1 VLFTRLLS
9 VSTWYG
15 LAFLVLSLAM
25 LGLTGGSLAAAR
37 AQKLGEPL
45 DAFVARSLLRFAGG
59 LVLATAVICAIP
71 LSFAPDLTSFGS
83 LVIVAGAL
91 TAPMVSGGAVI
102 ARLLGEANLSLSRL
116 YAIDLAA
123 AAAGAVAPLVLL
135 GPFSAQAA
143 LLLLATL
150 AALASAIVT
159 RAGRRMA
166 MLAMLACAGLFW
178 LTRSGNRGLHVKY
191 PKGIPADDAI
201 IPVFEASNSL
211 SHVTL
216 SPFGPRPFPLWSQG
230 TNVKLRNHP
239 VGTALIDGE
248 AGTVVY
254 AYASLD
260 KLDLLKSDA
269 TATAH
274 ALRPSGRACVIGIGG
289 GRDLLTALL
298 FGHDEVVGIE
308 INPAM
313 VKMLESIQSFSPI
326 LADPRVRVILGD
338 GRAELARSGLTCQVL
353 QASLVDT
360 WAATSAGA
368 FAHTESTLYTRE
380 AWALFLDRVAPD
392 GILTF
397 SRWYE
402 PTRTSET
409 SRLLSLAVAS
419 LLDRGAANPRDHIAL
434 IAAGAVATSLV
445 SPAPLRPADLE
456 VLRARTQEL
465 GIEIL
470 AMPGV
475 PPKDPL
481 LEQLLSAHD
490 IGALGDAGRPHKLD
504 TSPPTDD
511 RPFFF
516 QLLAPRAWL
525 SPSETLDAAKHQ
537 RGALAGNVAS
547 AFELL
552 ATLLGSLFVAV
563 ILLGPTLLRS
573 KEEGFALPSRRA
585 AGYFACLGAGFMVA
599 EVGLVQRLHVVLGHP
614 TYALVVVLAGL
625 LVATGIGSLL
635 SERFVTTERAVV
647 RAAQLGGLLLLI
659 LPWAII
665 GPLARATATSPMW
678 IRVSWSLAVA
688 ASVGLVLGT
697 LFPAAVRYLDRTS
710 ATPLALAI
718 NGAAAV
724 IGSVLCVV
732 VSVSFGIPYA
742 FAFAALLYGL
752 AAVCGPTSWPQTKT
766 TD

>member
-1 VLFTRLLS
+1 M
-9 VSTWYG
+9 STWYG

-37 AQKLGEPL
+37 AQKNGEPL
-45 DAFVARSLLRFAGG
+45 DVFVSRGLLRFAGG

-91 TAPMVSGGAVI
+91 TAPMVSGGGVI
-102 ARLLGEANLSLSRL
+102 ARLLGEATVSLSRL
-116 YAIDLAA
+116 YAIDLVAA
-123 AAAGAVAPLVLL
+123 AIGALAPLFLL

-143 LLLLATL
+143 LILLAMI
-150 AALASAIVT
+150 AALASAFVM
-159 RAGRRMA
+159 REGRRRA
-166 MLAMLACAGLFW
+166 LLAFVACAVVFW
-178 LTRSGNRGLHVKY
+178 LTRSGTRGLHVRY
-191 PKGIPADDAI
+191 PKGVPANDDI
-201 IPVFEASNSL
+201 KPVFEASNSL

-216 SPFGPRPFPLWSQG
+216 SPFAPRPFPLWSQG
-230 TNVKLRNHP
+230 TKVAIRNHP

-260 KLDLLKSDA
+260 KVDLLKADA

-274 ALRPSGRACVIGIGG
+274 TLRPTGRSCVIGIGG

-298 FGHDEVVGIE
+298 YGHDEVWGIE
-308 INPAM
+308 INPSM
-313 VKMLESIQSFSPI
+313 VHMLESIQSFSPI
-326 LADPRVRVILGD
+326 LADERVHVIVGD
-338 GRAELARSGLTCQVL
+338 GRAELARSGLRCQVL

-380 AWALFLDRVAPD
+380 AWALFLDRVAPE

-402 PTRTSET
+402 PTRVSET

-445 SPAPLRPADLE
+445 SPSPLKPEDLDA
-456 VLRARTQEL
+456 LRKRSEDL
-465 GIEIL
+465 GIEIV

-475 PPKDPL
+475 PPKDAL
-481 LEQLLSAHD
+481 LEQLLSAHS
-490 IGALGDAGRPHKLD
+490 IAALGEAGTPHKLD

-516 QLLAPRAWL
+516 QLLSPRAWL
-525 SPSETLDAAKHQ
+525 SPGETLAAAKHQ
-537 RGALAGNVAS
+537 RGALSGNVAS

-563 ILLGPTLLRS
+563 VLLGPTLLRS

-599 EVGLVQRLHVVLGHP
+599 EVALVQRLHVVLGHP

-625 LVATGIGSLL
+625 LVSTGIGSLL
-635 SERFVTTERAVV
+635 SDRFVTSERAVV
-647 RAAQLGGLLLLI
+647 RTAQIAGLLLLL
-659 LPWAII
+659 LPWVVI
-665 GPLARATATSPMW
+665 GPLARATATSSMS
-678 IRVSWSLAVA
+678 IRIAWSAAVA
-688 ASVGLVLGT
+688 AIVGLVLGT
-697 LFPAAVRYLDRTS
+697 LFPSAIRYLDRTR
-710 ATPLALAI
+710 AVPLALAV
-718 NGAAAV
+718 NGATAV
-724 IGSVLCVV
+724 LGSVLCVV
-732 VSVSFGIPYA
+732 VSVSFGIPWA
-742 FAFAALLYGL
+742 FAFAAGLYGL
-752 AAVCGPTSWPQTKT
+752 AAICGPTSWPNLSR
-766 TD
+766 TDHS